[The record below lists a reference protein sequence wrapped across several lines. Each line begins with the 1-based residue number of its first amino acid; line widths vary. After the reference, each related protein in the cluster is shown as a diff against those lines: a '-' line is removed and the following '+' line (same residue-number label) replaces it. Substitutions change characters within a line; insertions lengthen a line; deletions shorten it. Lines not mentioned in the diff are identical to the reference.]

1 MSRSKPKKPERHTL
15 YVTCGGCQRP
25 PLSVRI
31 REDSA
36 HAGRVRGDMS
46 PSSAAPGAWIRPSAP
61 RGRPRAAAAVARAQ
75 FRVCV
80 LLLNRPVKACAMGGL
95 TSQRASSGNS
105 PGVVEGI
112 CVHATRAQHMLGGV
126 CMCVGIACAA
136 TPGTADAHAGRMDSC
151 TLRARRR
158 CRTRAHACPPH
169 ATPGARVLAP
179 AVGRAACGRT

>member
-1 MSRSKPKKPERHTL
+1 MRRARPPPLECEDMYPISPCRARARRHVAVERSARCLDPPVCTSRSASSSGSSCPCPFSRR
-15 YVTCGGCQRP
+15 RP
-25 PLSVRI
+25 PPQSPRQSLRNGRADQSA
-31 REDSA
+31 REQRQC
-36 HAGRVRGDMS
+36 AGRG
-46 PSSAAPGAWIRPSAP
+46 
-61 RGRPRAAAAVARAQ
+61 
-75 FRVCV
+75 
-80 LLLNRPVKACAMGGL
+80 
-95 TSQRASSGNS
+95 
-105 PGVVEGI
+105 EGI
-112 CVHATRAQHMLGGV
+112 RVHATRAQHVLGGV